1 MSSLSSDFG
10 TSYFKTFS
18 YICIFCCR
26 NIAEEGD
33 CGRVCTPL
41 NNLTEGSRKL
51 SILRKSSVADTIWEG
66 ESDREAMANGDLGAS
81 KDVMRSSEQKIGG
94 RERLVSTS
102 LTQTPVVDSAL
113 QDFHQHRLMP
123 GVDPF
128 DLKYR
133 LYAVVVSTSL
143 VTFIIFLFWV
153 TSAHCPFLV
162 SVSFWNSWWWSLCV
176 LCL

>member
-1 MSSLSSDFG
+1 MS
-10 TSYFKTFS
+10 
-18 YICIFCCR
+18 
-26 NIAEEGD
+26 
-33 CGRVCTPL
+33 TPL
-41 NNLTEGSRKL
+41 NSLNEGSRKL
-51 SILRKSSVADTIWEG
+51 SILRKPSVADTIWEG

-81 KDVMRSSEQKIGG
+81 KDVMRSCEQKVGG

-133 LYAVVVSTSL
+133 LYAVVV
-143 VTFIIFLFWV
+143 
-153 TSAHCPFLV
+153 
-162 SVSFWNSWWWSLCV
+162 CV
-176 LCL
+176 ILK